1 MANFKGTGSK
11 DALTGTSEADVIAGN
26 GGRDVLVGAGGDD
39 VMHGGGG
46 DDRMSGDA
54 GNDVMFGSN
63 GSGGKVDMT
72 KFTIAEAVKGVVT
85 FDYESAGYK
94 NALGMYKI
102 GADGKIFDVKVL
114 FANASLKGSGG
125 DLIGGKSSVG
135 VDLNAGDRVGFF
147 VVPNGFAQK
156 EMDKLLSDT
165 KGSFKFVDAKGNA
178 GNVNTASELKLVHVN
193 AGGKETDIK
202 SQYGTSVFHS
212 ARGAEGGLNGDHYKH
227 VIGDADTSK
236 GTVKIGFEDL
246 WKGGDKDFDDS
257 VFTFSI
263 GATNAALLAKD
274 SKPSTKSTDDDVM
287 SGGDGADRMMGM
299 AGNDTMDGGNGNDA
313 MWGNSGNDVID
324 GGAGDD
330 KIAGGSG
337 NDVLRG
343 GAGNDHMRG
352 DTGNDRFV
360 ADEGNDTIIGGAGFD
375 TIDFSAAKVGVTVD
389 LNAHVASGLG
399 NDTIWGVE
407 HVLGSAFN
415 DKLSGDKGANVL
427 AGGAGDDVLRG
438 RGGADKLSGGE
449 GDDTFVWFAKDV
461 VDAKGRS
468 LGVDVITDF
477 SQGDQLDLRN
487 IFGGKFEDDSVVIKD
502 DGKSSHV
509 YAKIGGAHVEVAVL
523 EGYSGHNAAE
533 LMKDGMLLV

>member
-1 MANFKGTGSK
+1 MATFKGTGSK
-11 DALTGTSEADVIAGN
+11 DALTGTGEADAMAGN
-26 GGRDVLVGAGGDD
+26 GGRDVLVGNGGDD

-63 GSGGKVDMT
+63 GSSGKVDMT
-72 KFTIAEAVKGVVT
+72 KFTIAEDVKGVVT
-85 FDYESAGYK
+85 FNYESAGYQ

-102 GADGKIFDVKVL
+102 GADGTISGVTVL

-125 DLIGGKSSVG
+125 NLIGGKSSVD
-135 VDLNAGDRVGFF
+135 VDLKAGDRVGFF

-156 EMDKLLSDT
+156 DMDKLLSDT

-178 GNVNTASELKLVHVN
+178 GNVNTSSELKLVHVAAN
-193 AGGKETDIK
+193 GKEADIK

-212 ARGAEGGLNGDHYKH
+212 ARGVEGGLNGDHYKH
-227 VIGDADTSK
+227 VMGDVDTSS

-263 GATNAALLAKD
+263 GSTNAALLAKEA
-274 SKPSTKSTDDDVM
+274 KPSTKSSDDDLM
-287 SGGDGADRMMGM
+287 TGGDGADTMMGM
-299 AGNDTMDGGNGNDA
+299 SGRDTMDGGNGRDA
-313 MWGNSGNDVID
+313 MWGNSGDDVMD

-330 KIAGGSG
+330 EIAGGAG

-343 GAGNDHMRG
+343 GAGNDMLRG
-352 DTGNDRFV
+352 DTGDDRFM
-360 ADEGNDTIIGGAGFD
+360 ADEGNDAVVGGAGFD
-375 TIDFSAAKVGVTVD
+375 TIDFTEAKAGVKVD

-399 NDTIWGVE
+399 DDTIWGVE
-407 HVLGSAFN
+407 RVLGSAFA

-427 AGGAGDDVLRG
+427 VGGAGDDVLRG
-438 RGGADKLSGGE
+438 RGGVDTLSGGE

-477 SQGDQLDLRN
+477 KQGDRIDLRN
-487 IFGGKFEDDSVVIKD
+487 IFGGKVEDDSVVIKD
-502 DGKSSHV
+502 DGKNSHV

-523 EGYSGHNAAE
+523 EGFHGVSAADM
-533 LMKDGMLLV
+533 MKDGMLLV

>member
-11 DALTGTSEADVIAGN
+11 DALTGTDKADVMAGN
-26 GGRDVLVGAGGDD
+26 GGRDVLVGGGGDD

-46 DDRMSGDA
+46 DDRMAGDA
-54 GNDVMFGSN
+54 GNDVMHGSN

-102 GADGKIFDVKVL
+102 GADGTIYDVKVL
-114 FANASLKGSGG
+114 FSNASLKGSGG
-125 DLIGGKSSVG
+125 DLVGGKSSVG
-135 VDLNAGDRVGFF
+135 VDLKAGDRVGFF
-147 VVPNGFAQK
+147 VVPNGFAQNG
-156 EMDKLLSDT
+156 MDKLLADT
-165 KGSFKFVDAKGNA
+165 KGSFKFVDAKGAA
-178 GNVNTASELKLVHVN
+178 GNVNSTGELKLVHVSD
-193 AGGKETDIK
+193 AGKATDIK

-212 ARGAEGGLNGDHYKH
+212 ARGAEGGLNGDKYKH

-263 GATNAALLAKD
+263 GSTNAALLSKE
-274 SKPSTKSTDDDVM
+274 SKPSTKSSDHDTM
-287 SGGDGADRMMGM
+287 SGGDGNDQMMGM
-299 AGNDTMDGGNGNDA
+299 AGNDTMDGGAGNDA
-313 MWGNSGNDVID
+313 MWGNSGNDVLN

-330 KIAGGSG
+330 TVSGGSG
-337 NDVLRG
+337 DDVLRG
-343 GAGNDHMRG
+343 GDGNDALRG

-360 ADEGNDTIIGGAGFD
+360 ADAGNDRIVGGAGFD
-375 TIDFSAAKVGVTVD
+375 TIDFSEAKAGVSVD
-389 LNAHVASGLG
+389 LNAHTASGLG
-399 NDTIWGVE
+399 DDTIWGVE
-407 HVLGSAFN
+407 RVLGSAFA
-415 DKLSGDKGANVL
+415 DKLSGDKAANVL

-468 LGVDVITDF
+468 MGVDVVTDF
-477 SQGDQLDLRN
+477 EQGDRIDLRN
-487 IFGGKFEDDSVVIKD
+487 IFGGKIEDDSVVIKD
-502 DGKSSHV
+502 DGRSSHV

-523 EGYSGHNAAE
+523 EGYSGHSAAE
-533 LMKDGMLLV
+533 MMKDGMLLV